1 MVIGPA
7 VSNSNG
13 LLKSLN
19 YVGGEA
25 VRVENEI
32 SSENWPE
39 SSVYTFYSIYI
50 FVLFFFFQYTFAS
63 FNHSLYNKRRLQA
76 DKQL

>member
-32 SSENWPE
+32 SSGNWTE
-39 SSVYTFYSIYI
+39 STVYTFYCIHINI
-50 FVLFFFFQYTFAS
+50 FFSYSTVLTT
-63 FNHSLYNKRRLQA
+63 
-76 DKQL
+76 DCI